1 MYLLYEFQVRKA
13 LISVIYLRPLC
24 KVFKKQNAVLVAFH
38 SCPKMRIPCAL
49 HALKVQFA
57 GKIILMTMR
66 LVMDAVVGT
75 EKVS

>member
-1 MYLLYEFQVRKA
+1 
-13 LISVIYLRPLC
+13 
-24 KVFKKQNAVLVAFH
+24 
-38 SCPKMRIPCAL
+38 MRIPCAL

-66 LVMDAVVGT
+66 LVMDAVVGI